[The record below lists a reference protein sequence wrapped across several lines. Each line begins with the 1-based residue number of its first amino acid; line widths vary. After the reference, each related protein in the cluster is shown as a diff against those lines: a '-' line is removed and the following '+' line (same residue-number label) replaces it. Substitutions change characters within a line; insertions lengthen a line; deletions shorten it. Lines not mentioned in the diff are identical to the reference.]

1 MIEFKIAFE
10 ISTNVIFQNQYQPFE
25 QEEPIYNYEA
35 LEEESESEDEE
46 LIEYSINKIEYYKL
60 EVTIYTNNVCKFD
73 IDTMELVLKK
83 PSIPGITISYSI
95 LGNVDFKSIDWEMG
109 TKVNYFFLIK
119 IVSDVS
125 LKNNIIDL
133 GDLLIRWKR

>member
-46 LIEYSINKIEYYKL
+46 LIEYNINKIEYYKL